1 MDLPAWV
8 YPMIPVLTMDLRVII
23 IALWA
28 SNVLTWCTAPSQ
40 GQACLLWC
48 SSRHNRVSS
57 STMANQEKSISC
69 GLTRS
74 LRQAYVQHCLD
85 SDGSLSAVTSD
96 QSLPRCWLILRSS
109 LFHEHLC
116 KPLLDLFL
124 GDANKTEKSYATQ
137 NWQVHAKFIHG
148 TISCQPPLWFNKV
161 TYIVCTE
168 GKLVIL
174 NRRKTCWVLLKK
186 QISMSL
192 QGIVWLCVLFEA
204 CIIGDDFRV
213 GVMVCFFYISYF
225 VMRINVTA

>member
-74 LRQAYVQHCLD
+74 LR
-85 SDGSLSAVTSD
+85 
-96 QSLPRCWLILRSS
+96 SS

-168 GKLVIL
+168 GKLMIL

-186 QISMSL
+186 QISISL
-192 QGIVWLCVLFEA
+192 QGMVWLCVLFEA